1 VSNTKRVVILAL
13 VAVAFAAVILI
24 RETRGP
30 KPEADASRDGE
41 HMEAT
46 AGALPRLVD
55 LGANTCIPCKMMA
68 PILEELKEEYRGAL
82 VVEVIDIRE
91 NQQAAKD
98 YGIRVIPTQ
107 IFLDAS
113 GKEFFRHEGFMS
125 KEAIL
130 AEWTKAGFDLVPVAT
145 SGH

>member
-1 VSNTKRVVILAL
+1 VSNTKRIVILAL
-13 VAVAFAAVILI
+13 VAVAVVAVILL

-30 KPEADASRDGE
+30 G
-41 HMEAT
+41 T
-46 AGALPRLVD
+46 AGDAPGNGEPTEVTAEALPRLVD

-68 PILEELKEEYRGAL
+68 PILEELKEEYRGTL

-125 KEAIL
+125 KETIL
-130 AEWTKAGFDLVPVAT
+130 AEWSKAGFNLAPA
-145 SGH
+145 SGSKH